1 MKLLKSWP
9 MTPTEQLRLALSVEC
24 QDKTTTIR
32 CYGMAISGSHEIDL
46 LTPLPT
52 PCQGG
57 PSGEMRRAPAVL
69 TVGAMPLLRKA
80 VQPCICVHLLMLLKV
95 RYIRYIGYMENR
107 EQALAL
113 RQGS

>member
-1 MKLLKSWP
+1 
-9 MTPTEQLRLALSVEC
+9 
-24 QDKTTTIR
+24 
-32 CYGMAISGSHEIDL
+32 MAINGSHEIDL

-52 PCQGG
+52 PCQGV

-69 TVGAMPLLRKA
+69 TVGAMSLLRKA
-80 VQPCICVHLLMLLKV
+80 VQPCICVRLLMLLKV
-95 RYIRYIGYMENR
+95 GYIRYIGYVRSMENR